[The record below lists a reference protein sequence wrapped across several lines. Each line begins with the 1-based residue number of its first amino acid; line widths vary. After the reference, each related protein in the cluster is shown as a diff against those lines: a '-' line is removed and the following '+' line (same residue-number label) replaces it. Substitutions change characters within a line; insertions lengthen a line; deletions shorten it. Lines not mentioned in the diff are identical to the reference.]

1 MHMITIA
8 GHYAGKPYNCLLVRP
23 TKVMLDLEFSAMKSI
38 EGFEIVGWR
47 YSDKTGIC
55 DSKNS
60 GACLPE
66 DSREFDCIDVSFR
79 NRY

>member
-1 MHMITIA
+1 MHMITITA
-8 GHYAGKPYNCLLVRP
+8 HYAGKAYDCLLVRP
-23 TKVMLDLEFSAMKSI
+23 TKVMLDREFGAMKSI
-38 EGFEIVGWR
+38 EGFEILGWR
-47 YSDKTGIC
+47 YSDKTGIR

-60 GACLPE
+60 WACLPE

>member
-8 GHYAGKPYNCLLVRP
+8 AHYAGKPYNCLLVRP
-23 TKVMLDLEFSAMKSI
+23 TKVMLDREFSAMSAIK
-38 EGFEIVGWR
+38 GFEIIGWR
-47 YSDKTGIC
+47 YSDKTGIY

-60 GACLPE
+60 GACLSE

>member
-1 MHMITIA
+1 MHMLSIA
-8 GHYAGKPYNCLLVRP
+8 AHYAGKAYDCLLVRP
-23 TKVMLDLEFSAMKSI
+23 TKVMLDREFSAMKSI
-38 EGFEIVGWR
+38 EGFVVLGWR

-60 GACLPE
+60 WACLPE
-66 DSREFDCIDVSFR
+66 DSWEFDRIDVSFR

>member
-1 MHMITIA
+1 MHMITIVA
-8 GHYAGKPYNCLLVRP
+8 HYAGKPYNCLLVRP

-38 EGFEIVGWR
+38 EGFEVLGWQ

-55 DSKNS
+55 DSDNGKV
-60 GACLPE
+60 CLPE